1 MCVLLGGLAK
11 LMVLMFLTYV
21 AETLEYFSV
30 NPEST
35 INRGTSIKAQALLTH
50 ISNFNF
56 IVSLVIKR
64 KVFGFTHSVT
74 ALLQATSN
82 DIINGLEL
90 IGSLIDLMSNIR
102 INIDK
107 YHDEWYSEACKL
119 AQKINVNESVP
130 RTCAR
135 QTAREN
141 FPAESPS
148 HYYKLSLSIPL
159 IDTVLS
165 ELKKRFEGNQK
176 CIFEGL
182 YLIPYIMVG
191 SLKNN
196 ISMSWKDHF
205 KIFLKFYESD
215 FEDLSFKSLD
225 AELSLWEHHWENC
238 SANLPDNVSAT
249 LKQISFPCFPFIK
262 RALRILGTIPV
273 SSCACERSFSSM
285 KLLKTY
291 NRSTMTNNRLN
302 ALAMLY
308 VHLDIHPS
316 SEEVL
321 KRFIAHGPHRLNF
334 NLE

>member
-1 MCVLLGGLAK
+1 MDAKRTHASVPKMESSLSFKQHRLEFPKSTKSFLCSSCNTVTCYLSSPSTFSSTISSGHLL
-11 LMVLMFLTYV
+11 
-21 AETLEYFSV
+21 SV
-30 NPEST
+30 NSVST
-35 INRGTSIKAQALLTH
+35 AAGLPVTVSAVNACVSTGMSDDMKKLFTTKKGILNFPFPKSVISLPTNVNR
-50 ISNFNF
+50 N
-56 IVSLVIKR
+56 VICNILR
-64 KVFGFTHSVT
+64 HSVT
-74 ALLQATSN
+74 ALFQVKSN
-82 DIINGLEL
+82 GIINGFEL
-90 IGSLIDLMSNIR
+90 TGSLINHMSNIR
-102 INIDK
+102 VNIDK
-107 YHDEWYSEACKL
+107 YHDEWYSETCKL

-165 ELKKRFEGNQK
+165 ELKRRFEGNQK

-262 RALRILGTIPV
+262 RALRILGTISV
-273 SSCACERSFSSM
+273 S
-285 KLLKTY
+285 
-291 NRSTMTNNRLN
+291 
-302 ALAMLY
+302 
-308 VHLDIHPS
+308 
-316 SEEVL
+316 
-321 KRFIAHGPHRLNF
+321 
-334 NLE
+334 

>member
-1 MCVLLGGLAK
+1 
-11 LMVLMFLTYV
+11 
-21 AETLEYFSV
+21 
-30 NPEST
+30 
-35 INRGTSIKAQALLTH
+35 
-50 ISNFNF
+50 
-56 IVSLVIKR
+56 
-64 KVFGFTHSVT
+64 
-74 ALLQATSN
+74 
-82 DIINGLEL
+82 
-90 IGSLIDLMSNIR
+90 
-102 INIDK
+102 
-107 YHDEWYSEACKL
+107 
-119 AQKINVNESVP
+119 
-130 RTCAR
+130 
-135 QTAREN
+135 
-141 FPAESPS
+141 
-148 HYYKLSLSIPL
+148 
-159 IDTVLS
+159 
-165 ELKKRFEGNQK
+165 
-176 CIFEGL
+176 
-182 YLIPYIMVG
+182 MVG

-238 SANLPDNVSAT
+238 SANLPDNVCVT
-249 LKQISFPCFPFIK
+249 LNQISFTCFLFIK

-316 SEEVL
+316 SEEVI
-321 KRFIAHGPHRLNF
+321 KSFIAHGPHRLNF